1 MTLLPL
7 HDQRPRR
14 SAAQRTRRFAAIGP
28 LVGWCVVLALSG
40 CAQKIY
46 RADRLPAELAA
57 RLPVPIDTIDLSG
70 LADPAVQADV
80 VCPGDLLEVTLV
92 TDFSKWTTSTTPV
105 RVGPDGSIE
114 VPLVGRVQVAGLEID
129 QAEQTVAAESV
140 ARGIFRSPCVTLT
153 MKQPRM
159 NKITVLGAVAKPGV
173 QEVPRMSSTLLTAL
187 VAAGGLSKDAGP
199 EVEIRRGKPPESTAN
214 RTPRTPEA
222 SLAAY
227 ENSGGGPPGTTL
239 RINLVTAARD
249 GSAPCLLEDG
259 DVVHV
264 LKRDVPPVSVIGLV
278 YKPGEFEYPSNRPLY
293 FLDAVALA
301 GGVSSPVADKA
312 VVIRRAADQKTVAH
326 IEVSI
331 QAAKRGSQNLELQPG
346 DTVSIE
352 RTPATVVVDTLQ
364 TFFRIGFSSSLP
376 IF

>member
-1 MTLLPL
+1 MTLLPFN
-7 HDQRPRR
+7 DRCPRR
-14 SAAQRTRRFAAIGP
+14 SADRPNWSFVRLGLLWA
-28 LVGWCVVLALSG
+28 WCVVLAITG
-40 CAQKIY
+40 CAQRVY
-46 RADRLPAELAA
+46 RADRLPAELMANI
-57 RLPVPIDTIDLSG
+57 PVPIDAIDLSG
-70 LADPAVQADV
+70 LSDPAVQTDV
-80 VCPGDLLEVTLV
+80 VHPGDLLEVTLI
-92 TDFSKWTTSTTPV
+92 TDFSKWTTSSTPV

-114 VPLVGRVQVAGLEID
+114 VPLVGRVHVAGLGIE

-140 ARGIFRSPCVTLT
+140 TRGIFRTPCITLT
-153 MKQPRM
+153 LKQPRM

-173 QEVPRMSSTLLTAL
+173 QEIPRTSSTLLAAL
-187 VAAGGLSKDAGP
+187 VAAGGLSKEAGP
-199 EVEIRRGKPPESTAN
+199 EVEIRRGRPPEETASQ
-214 RTPRTPEA
+214 RAGDAET
-222 SLAAY
+222 SLSAN
-227 ENSGGGPPGTTL
+227 EHSSGLPPGTI
-239 RINLVTAARD
+239 RINLATAGKD
-249 GSAPCLLEDG
+249 GSGPCLLEDG

-264 LKRDVPPVSVIGLV
+264 LKREVPPVSVIGLV
-278 YKPGEFEYPSNRPLY
+278 HKPGAVEYPSNRPLY

-312 VVIRRAADQKTVAH
+312 LVIRRTADQKTVAQ
-326 IEVSI
+326 IEVSL

>member
-7 HDQRPRR
+7 QDQCPRR
-14 SAAQRTRRFAAIGP
+14 SADRPKCSSAR
-28 LVGWCVVLALSG
+28 VGLLLAWCVVLAITG
-40 CAQKIY
+40 CAQRVY
-46 RADRLPAELAA
+46 RADRLPAELMANI
-57 RLPVPIDTIDLSG
+57 PVPIDAIDLSG
-70 LADPAVQADV
+70 LSDPAVQTDV
-80 VCPGDLLEVTLV
+80 VHPGDLLEVTLV
-92 TDFSKWTTSTTPV
+92 TDFSKWTTSSTPV

-114 VPLVGRVQVAGLEID
+114 VPLVGRVQVAGMGIE
-129 QAEQTVAAESV
+129 QAEQIVAAESV
-140 ARGIFRSPCVTLT
+140 ARGIFRSPCITLT
-153 MKQPRM
+153 LKQPRM

-173 QEVPRMSSTLLTAL
+173 QEIPRTSSTLLAAL
-187 VAAGGLSKDAGP
+187 VAAGGLSKEAGP
-199 EVEIRRGKPPESTAN
+199 EVEIRRGSPREEIANQRAGATQTALSAD
-214 RTPRTPEA
+214 EH
-222 SLAAY
+222 S
-227 ENSGGGPPGTTL
+227 SGLPPGTI
-239 RINLVTAARD
+239 RINLATAGKD

-264 LKRDVPPVSVIGLV
+264 LKREVPPVSVIGLV
-278 YKPGEFEYPSNRPLY
+278 HKPGAVEYPSNRPLY

-312 VVIRRAADQKTVAH
+312 LVIRRTADQKTVAQ
-326 IEVSI
+326 IEVSL

-364 TFFRIGFSSSLP
+364 TFFRIGFSSALP